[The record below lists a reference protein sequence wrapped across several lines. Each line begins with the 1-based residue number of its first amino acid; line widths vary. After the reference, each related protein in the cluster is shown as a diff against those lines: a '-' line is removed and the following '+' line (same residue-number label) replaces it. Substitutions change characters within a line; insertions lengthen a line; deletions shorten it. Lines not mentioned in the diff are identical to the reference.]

1 MNEQLT
7 AYREL
12 RNNRHIP
19 YQLFEEL
26 VYLFPTLMVL
36 EADGRIDHFEEGH
49 LRHEAEQDAR
59 EKGLAAKQLEDE
71 IAYQKANLSKVKPI
85 MLEALRQQNQAHDIA
100 NDVLDQMLSSAGVSS
115 ESQRNN
121 FIFSNYHNF
130 FDVFRSFISYF
141 LEPDPNK
148 PFIREKEKE
157 AMLEVL
163 EAIGGLNERNYN
175 ILQELVDD

>member
-26 VYLFPTLMVL
+26 VYLFPTLVVL
-36 EADGRIDHFEEGH
+36 EADGRIDNFEEGH
-49 LRHEAEQDAR
+49 LRHEAEQVAT
-59 EKGLAAKQLEDE
+59 EKGVDADQLEKE
-71 IAYQKANLSKVKPI
+71 LAYQKSHLSTVKPI
-85 MLEALRQQNQAHDIA
+85 MLKALYNLNQEHDIA

-115 ESQRNN
+115 ESQINN
-121 FIFSNYHNF
+121 LIFSNYHSF

-141 LEPDPNK
+141 LQPDPDK
-148 PFIREKEKE
+148 PFILESEKE
-157 AMLEVL
+157 AMLDVL
-163 EAIGGLNERNYN
+163 TAIDGLNERNYQL
-175 ILQELVDD
+175 LQDLASE